1 MKTLILSAMALLGSL
16 TASAQLVSITQSNTS
31 NSATATQFFGTIA
44 NPNDTDINQNGNYN
58 DADTFQW
65 GLLNV
70 SDVDQIGN
78 SNTSTVFQDGMMN
91 MSTVLQNGNSNTS
104 SVSQTG
110 TTHMSTVTQNGNG
123 NGSTVTQNN

>member
-70 SDVDQIGN
+70 SDVDQIGDDN
-78 SNTSTVFQDGMMN
+78 SAD
-91 MSTVLQNGNSNTS
+91 
-104 SVSQTG
+104 
-110 TTHMSTVTQNGNG
+110 VTQFGIANRATTYQSGDFNDSDIDQIG
-123 NGSTVTQNN
+123 FFQRLGLKYYFE